1 MRSVL
6 ITGANGQLGIE
17 LAQQFKNWR
26 VIALD
31 HTSLDVTNRS
41 AVFDVFNTLRPQAV
55 IHSAAWTAV
64 DECELNPDRAFRVNT
79 LGTRFVTEAAN
90 SIGAYLSY
98 ISTDYVFDG
107 ESEVAYNE
115 WDRPNPLSVYGS
127 SKLGGEKEVIQGAS
141 HRWSIIRTSWLCG
154 FYGPNIVKTVLSL
167 ITTKPKLEFVNDQFG
182 SPTFVQDL
190 APKIAKITS
199 SNLSGIYHVTNQGVT
214 SWYEF
219 ARAILYFGGQDPSR
233 IQAIATKDLNPARLA
248 RRPYYSVLDNTA
260 LRLSGEE
267 LLPQWQNSLD
277 ILVKKILKY

>member
-31 HTSLDVTNRS
+31 HKSLDVTNRE
-41 AVFDVFNTLRPQAV
+41 DVFNAFTTLCPQVV

-64 DECELNPDRAFRVNT
+64 DECELDPNKAFLVNA
-79 LGTRFVTEAAN
+79 LGTRFVAEAAS

-107 ESEVAYNE
+107 ETEQAYTE

-127 SKLGGEKEVIQGAS
+127 SKLGGEREVIQRATHG
-141 HRWSIIRTSWLCG
+141 WSIVRTSWLCG

-167 ITTKPKLEFVNDQFG
+167 IEARPKLEFVDDQFG

-190 APKIAKITS
+190 APKIEKITS
-199 SNLSGIYHVTNQGVT
+199 NKLSGIYHITNQGVA

-219 ARAILYFGGQDPSR
+219 ARAIVQLKGQDPSR
-233 IQAIATKDLNPARLA
+233 IQAIATKDLEPPRLA
-248 RRPYYSVLDNTA
+248 RRPRRSVLDNTV
-260 LRLSGEE
+260 LRLSGED

-277 ILVKKILKY
+277 KLVKKILNS